1 MPIEKLIEYWKR
13 QPFAPFDIKMSDGR
27 VYTVDHPDF
36 LMRSRDNRTIMFVTE
51 DNREVALALVHITSL
66 EVANSPAAPG

>member
-1 MPIEKLIEYWKR
+1 
-13 QPFAPFDIKMSDGR
+13 
-27 VYTVDHPDF
+27 
-36 LMRSRDNRTIMFVTE
+36 MFVTE